1 MRWVASLAAVT
12 LALSAGQCFAVSDT
26 VKQACSSDY
35 AAYCSEHKVGTAGLK
50 TCMREHRKMLTDAC
64 IQALGHSQE
73 VTQQDIQDW
82 KREHKN

>member
-1 MRWVASLAAVT
+1 MRWVASLAVAM
-12 LALSAGQCFAVSDT
+12 LALSAGQSFAVSEG

-50 TCMREHRKMLTDAC
+50 TCMREHRKMLTSEC
-64 IQALGHSQE
+64 VQALGHSDE
-73 VTQQDIQDW
+73 VTQQDIQDY